1 MSPLRRIV
9 ITSRWAALAL
19 VLSAPIA
26 LVPYVLQPPGLDGA
40 IGLPGLKGFAGAVR
54 AALPSAPARKPLV
67 VKHTV
72 TPPARHR
79 PAANR
84 PAAAHRTGTATPSG
98 RHLQSV
104 VTASCDGCTVVKD
117 RSSGALRATVS
128 PAGRQ
133 PGSAYAV
140 VDMGTKSATLAVSDR
155 LALGAGQVPSHPVD
169 VLQVTDARNRVV
181 YRLVVAAHSRL
192 LSFVSPPGALSAQGI
207 SESTGR
213 RVPNDGR
220 TELNVRVVTQTNGF
234 VTVGVDGDTVLART
248 GLQGGAAGQQRYV
261 AAGILHASQA
271 GAGLTVIHDSLSVQG
286 TTQSGAE
293 QPVVV
298 SAAALPIAS
307 QPAPPPPA
315 NLSVPT
321 VSGTPYDGSKL
332 TVQTGTWSGA
342 DSLAV
347 RWSRCAADGTAC
359 NTIAGAVDTTYAPD
373 TDDVGSVLRATVTA
387 TNAQGTAPATSAL
400 TAVVA
405 GASPVDL
412 TPPTIAGTA
421 IQGGTL
427 RFVAGTWRWKNGSST
442 YKWQRCDAT
451 GSNCGPVDLP
461 VTAPYLLTAA
471 DVGSTF
477 RLVVTAPGFVGTTTV
492 TSAATAVVV
501 PSVPVS
507 SAAPAVGGSAV
518 VGSTLTASAGAW
530 SQPQPALT
538 YAWSRC
544 AADGTAC
551 APIDGATGSTYAVG
565 AADVGS
571 TIVVSVTGSNITG
584 AATAASTPTAVVPAP
599 PSATAAPSIA
609 GDLFSGST
617 LTANLGTWS
626 DSAATLT
633 VAWLRCDA
641 SGACAPID
649 GAVAGTYALTDADV
663 GSTIEIVVT
672 AVGPT
677 GTGSTTS
684 AATAAVGP
692 TPPPPPP
699 PPPPAPGIVTP
710 PAIAGDATVGSTL
723 TADPGTWS
731 DPAAALGLQWE
742 RCDATA
748 TTCTPIDGATGS
760 TYTVATEDLGST
772 LELAVTATNAG
783 GSGGATSAPTAVV
796 AAPPEPSTDEPETT
810 DSAPATD
817 VPTPDASAPAADS
830 ASTP

>member
-1 MSPLRRIV
+1 MSPLRRIFA
-9 ITSRWAALAL
+9 TSRWALLAL

-26 LVPYVLQPPGLDGA
+26 LVPYVLHSPGLDGA

-54 AALPSAPARKPLV
+54 AALPPAPAHKPLV
-67 VKHTV
+67 VQHTS
-72 TPPARHR
+72 TPPARHTQ
-79 PAANR
+79 PAATR
-84 PAAAHRTGTATPSG
+84 PAAARHSATPSG

-104 VTASCDGCTVVKD
+104 VTASCDGCQVVKD

-128 PAGRQ
+128 PAGTR

-140 VDMGTKSATLAVSDR
+140 VDMGTKSAKLAVSDR

-169 VLQVTDARNRVV
+169 VLQVTDSRNRVV
-181 YRLVVAAHSRL
+181 YRLVVAAHTRL

-207 SESTGR
+207 SASTGR

-220 TELNVRVVTQTNGF
+220 SELDVRVVTETNGF
-234 VTVGVDGDTVLART
+234 VTVGVNGDTVLSRT

-271 GAGLTVIHDSLSVQG
+271 GVGLTVIHDSLSVQA
-286 TTQSGAE
+286 TAPSGAQ

-298 SAAALPIAS
+298 SASELPIAS

-315 NLSVPT
+315 NLTAPSIA
-321 VSGTPYDGSKL
+321 GTPYDGAKL

-342 DSLAV
+342 DALAV
-347 RWSRCAADGTAC
+347 RWSRCAADGTGCTA
-359 NTIAGAVDTTYAPD
+359 IAGAADTTYAPD
-373 TDDVGSVLRATVTA
+373 ADDVGSVLRATVTA
-387 TNAQGTAPATSAL
+387 TNAQGSAPATSAL

-412 TPPTIAGTA
+412 TPPSIAGA
-421 IQGGTL
+421 SIQGGTL
-427 RFVAGTWRWKNGSST
+427 RFVPGTWRWKNGSST

-451 GSNCGPVDLP
+451 GSNCGTIDAPA
-461 VTAPYLLTAA
+461 TAPYVLTAA

-477 RLVVTAPGFVGTTTV
+477 RLVVTAPGFVGSTTV
-492 TSAATAVVV
+492 TSAATGVVI
-501 PSVPVS
+501 PAVPVN
-507 SAAPAVGGSAV
+507 SAAPAIGGSAV
-518 VGSTLTASAGAW
+518 VGSTLTASSGTW
-530 SQPQPALT
+530 SDPQPSLA
-538 YAWSRC
+538 YVWSRC
-544 AADGTAC
+544 AADGSAC
-551 APIDGATGSTYAVG
+551 APIGGATGSSYAVG

-571 TIVVSVTGSNITG
+571 TIVVSVTGTNTTG
-584 AATAASTPTAVVPAP
+584 AATAASVPTAVVPAP
-599 PSATAAPSIA
+599 PSATAAPSIS
-609 GDLFSGST
+609 GDTTTGAT
-617 LTANLGTWS
+617 LAANLGTWS
-626 DSAATLT
+626 DPAAALT
-633 VAWLRCDA
+633 VVWLRCDA
-641 SGACAPID
+641 SGACVPID
-649 GAVAGTYALTDADV
+649 GAVAGTYTLTDADV
-663 GSTIEIVVT
+663 GDTIEIVVT
-672 AVGPT
+672 AAGPT
-677 GTGSTTS
+677 GTASATS
-684 AATAAVGP
+684 AATATVVA
-692 TPPPPPP
+692 PPPPPP
-699 PPPPAPGIVTP
+699 PAPPAPGIVTP

-760 TYTVATEDLGST
+760 TYTVTADDLGST

-796 AAPPEPSTDEPETT
+796 AAPPEPSTDEPGTT

-817 VPTPDASAPAADS
+817 VPTPDATAPAADS